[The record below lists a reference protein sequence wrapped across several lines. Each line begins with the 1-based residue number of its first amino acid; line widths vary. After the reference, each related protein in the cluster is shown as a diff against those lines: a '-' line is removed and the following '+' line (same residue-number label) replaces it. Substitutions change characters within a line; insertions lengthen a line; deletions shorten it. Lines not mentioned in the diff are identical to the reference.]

1 MRSFVLAGSFIGL
14 LVGWLVRSGFGKSI
28 VCFWLGFCL
37 YHSFA
42 CIRSCVP
49 SGYRLFLFWFVR
61 LFGFSFVI
69 SSFVGWFLFRSY
81 VARLWFGFI
90 CVVHLSSAGWCV
102 DLRDVFVRHVRWRS
116 VNRRLFEVRWRCRL
130 VCCWF
135 VGSFSGVFVVSC
147 FFGKSV
153 LVQ

>member
-1 MRSFVLAGSFIGL
+1 MNGL
-14 LVGWLVRSGFGKSI
+14 PRACTSI
-28 VCFWLGFCL
+28 VYFWLGFCL

-135 VGSFSGVFVVSC
+135 VGSFSGAFVVSC
-147 FFGKSV
+147 FLANPCWFNSSKTVSTSLPRGN
-153 LVQ
+153 LG